1 MFPLDRGAD
10 IDKEVF
16 LSGAAHLTASA
27 EVERAQE
34 ANADDVLLAPVLPNA
49 ENATSMKRQ
58 LVTLVL
64 LLTSTF
70 LRAEAQKRPVDYVNP
85 FLGTAPL
92 TNPADIGFKPP
103 WRVWAG
109 LVFPGTSVP
118 NAMVQLSPITKF
130 GSGAGYEYEN
140 SRIYAFAHTNK
151 GHWNLCNIP
160 VLPVSGDVDPAD
172 FSSNFT
178 HKNESAHP
186 GYYQV
191 YLERYGINAELTS
204 TLRTGYHRYTYTD
217 NAQSK
222 KLVVNLAVSNEPIK
236 DWEVEQVGDDSFKG
250 FQQASEKVFFYAV
263 SNYKIKKIE
272 MLKGEKADLP
282 VVDFVD
288 GSKPVEIKIGLS
300 FVSTEN
306 AKANLEKELGEK
318 SFEKVKAEASAAWQ
332 KLLSRIQVSG
342 GTERQKE
349 LFYSC
354 LYRSFLWPA
363 LRSDVNGEYLDVKG
377 AVVKADF
384 LYYTLPSLW
393 DDYRNKLVLLGMIS
407 PDVTVDVIR
416 SLIDRGEKTG
426 FIPTFFHGDHAAP
439 FIAGSYLRGLRGFD
453 IKSAYNLL
461 LRNATV
467 KGGTRPFISE
477 YMDKGFISD
486 PDVPNPVVE
495 TKGKA
500 GVTKTL
506 EYAYD
511 DYSVALLAKDLRDE
525 ANYAMLMKRSK
536 YYKNMF
542 DPSTGLMRGRLDNGD
557 WVKNFNPQYP
567 YYEYMY
573 REANA
578 WESSFFAPHDTE
590 GLISLYKSKID
601 FEQHLDSLFT
611 IPWNPDYIA
620 ENVNSFIGQYC
631 QGNQPDHGFAYLYY
645 FVGKQEKSQAI
656 LNVIMSRFYGMGEDG
671 LALSGMDDAGEMSSW
686 YVFNA
691 IGLYPYSPA
700 DPKYIV
706 SVPIFERTTLK
717 LNKGKTLTIL
727 KKNSGERITNIT
739 YGGRTI
745 GGYTVDHSELEAG
758 KELVVTTK

>member
-1 MFPLDRGAD
+1 
-10 IDKEVF
+10 
-16 LSGAAHLTASA
+16 
-27 EVERAQE
+27 
-34 ANADDVLLAPVLPNA
+34 
-49 ENATSMKRQ
+49 MKQ
-58 LVTLVL
+58 KFITLIL
-64 LLTSTF
+64 LLTSTA
-70 LRAEAQKRPVDYVNP
+70 LRLEAKKRPVDYVNP

-92 TNPADIGFKPP
+92 TNPADIGFTPP

-109 LVFPGTSVP
+109 LVFPGASVP
-118 NAMVQLSPITKF
+118 NAMVQVSPITKF

-140 SRIYAFAHTNK
+140 SQIYAFAHTNK

-160 VLPVSGDVDPAD
+160 ILPVSGNVNPAD
-172 FSSNFT
+172 FASNFS

-204 TLRTGYHRYTYTD
+204 TLRTGYHRYTYED
-217 NAQSK
+217 NNRPK
-222 KLVVNLAVSNEPIK
+222 KLVVNLAVSNERIR
-236 DWEVEQVGDDSFKG
+236 DWKFELDGDYAFKG
-250 FQQASEKVFFYAV
+250 YQVASEKVFFYAV
-263 SNYKIKKIE
+263 SNYKIKRIE
-272 MLKGEKADLP
+272 MLKGERGDLP
-282 VVDFVD
+282 VVDFID
-288 GSKPVEIKIGLS
+288 ANKPVEIKIGLS

-306 AKANLEKELGEK
+306 ARENLDKELGNK
-318 SFEKVKAEASAAWQ
+318 SFETVKTEASATWEE
-332 KLLSRIQVSG
+332 LLSKIQVSG

-354 LYRSFLWPA
+354 FYRSFLWPA

-377 AVVKADF
+377 AVVKGDF
-384 LYYTLPSLW
+384 QYYTLPSLW

-407 PDVTVDVIR
+407 PGVTVDVIR

-426 FIPTFFHGDHAAP
+426 FIPTFFHGDHASA
-439 FIAGSYLRGLRGFD
+439 FIAGSYLRGLRGYD

-467 KGGTRPFISE
+467 EGGTRPFIRE

-486 PDVPNPVVE
+486 PDVAHPVVE

-506 EYAYD
+506 EYSYD
-511 DYSVALLAKDLRDE
+511 DYSVALLAKELGDE
-525 ANYAMLMKRSK
+525 PNYAMLMKRSQN
-536 YYKNMF
+536 YKNMF
-542 DPSTGLMRGRLDNGD
+542 DPSTELMRGRLENGD

-578 WESSFFAPHDTE
+578 WQSSFFAPHDTDE
-590 GLISLYKSKID
+590 LIGLYKSKVD

-645 FVGKQEKSQAI
+645 FVGKQGKSQAI
-656 LNVIMSRFYGMGEDG
+656 LNAIMSRFYGMGEDG

-706 SVPIFERTTLK
+706 SVPLFRKTTFK
-717 LNKGKTLTIL
+717 LNEGRTLTIL
-727 KKNSGERITNIT
+727 KNHLGERITSIT
-739 YGGRTI
+739 YGGRKI
-745 GGYTVDHSELEAG
+745 DGYFVNHSDLEAG
-758 KELVVTTK
+758 MELVITTE

>member
-1 MFPLDRGAD
+1 
-10 IDKEVF
+10 
-16 LSGAAHLTASA
+16 
-27 EVERAQE
+27 
-34 ANADDVLLAPVLPNA
+34 
-49 ENATSMKRQ
+49 MKKQ
-58 LVTLVL
+58 LVTLIL
-64 LLTSTF
+64 LLSSIV
-70 LRAEAQKRPVDYVNP
+70 LCLGAQKRPVDYVNP

-109 LVFPGTSVP
+109 LVFPGASVP
-118 NAMVQLSPITKF
+118 NAMVQLTPVTKF
-130 GSGAGYEYEN
+130 HTGAGYEYEDPQ
-140 SRIYAFAHTNK
+140 IYAFAHTMK
-151 GHWNLCNIP
+151 GHWNLANIP
-160 VLPVSGDVDPAD
+160 ILPVSGDVNPAD
-172 FSSNFT
+172 FGSAFS
-178 HKNESAHP
+178 HKTESAHP

-204 TLRTGYHRYTYTD
+204 TLRAGYHRYAYKD
-217 NAQSK
+217 NTTSK
-222 KLVVNLAVSNEPIK
+222 KLIVNLAVSNERIR
-236 DWEVEQVGDDSFKG
+236 DWKFEQDGDNAFKG
-250 FQQASEKVFFYAV
+250 YQVASEKVFFYAV
-263 SNYKIKKIE
+263 SNYKIKGIE
-272 MLKGEKADLP
+272 RLKGEKADLP

-306 AKANLEKELGEK
+306 AKENLEKELGDK
-318 SFEKVKAEASAAWQ
+318 SFETVKTEASATWE
-332 KLLSRIQVSG
+332 KLLSKIQVSG

-363 LRSDVNGEYLDVKG
+363 LRSDVNGEYTDVKG
-377 AVVKADF
+377 AVVKANF
-384 LYYTLPSLW
+384 EYYTLPSLW

-426 FIPTFFHGDHAAP
+426 FIPTFFHGDHAAV
-439 FIAGSYLRGLRGFD
+439 FIAGSYLRGLRGYD

-461 LRNATV
+461 LRNATIE
-467 KGGTRPFISE
+467 GGTRPYIRE
-477 YMDKGFISD
+477 YMDKGYISD
-486 PDVPNPVVE
+486 PFIANPVVE

-511 DYSVALLAKDLRDE
+511 DYSVALLAKELGDQP
-525 ANYAMLMKRSK
+525 NYDMLMKRSK
-536 YYKNMF
+536 NYKNMF
-542 DPSTGLMRGRLDNGD
+542 DPSTELMRGRLDNGD

-578 WESSFFAPHDTE
+578 WQSSFFAPHDTE
-590 GLISLYKSKID
+590 GLIGLYKSKAD
-601 FEQHLDSLFT
+601 FEQHLNSLFT
-611 IPWNPDYIA
+611 IPWNPNYIA
-620 ENVNSFIGQYC
+620 ENINSFIGQYC

-656 LNVIMSRFYGMGEDG
+656 LNTIMSRFYGMGEDG

-706 SVPIFERTTLK
+706 TIPLFEKTTFK
-717 LNKGKTLTIL
+717 LNEGKTLTIL
-727 KKNSGERITNIT
+727 KKNSGERITSIT
-739 YGGRTI
+739 YGGKKI
-745 GGYTVDHSELEAG
+745 DGYFVDHSDLEAG
-758 KELVVTTK
+758 KQLVITTN